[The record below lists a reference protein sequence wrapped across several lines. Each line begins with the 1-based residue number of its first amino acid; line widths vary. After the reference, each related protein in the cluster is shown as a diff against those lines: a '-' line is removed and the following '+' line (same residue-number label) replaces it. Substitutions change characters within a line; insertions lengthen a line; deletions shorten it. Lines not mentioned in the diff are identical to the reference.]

1 MYPLDNKNS
10 VKYDPSCPVIPVIKA
25 VLVIVVVVYVVVKEG
40 GVCRI
45 EWRVYWMIF
54 LLVDEDDLKIMV
66 TSEQ

>member
-1 MYPLDNKNS
+1 MYPLANKNS

-25 VLVIVVVVYVVVKEG
+25 VLVIVVVVDVVVKEE

-54 LLVDEDDLKIMV
+54 LLVDEDVLKIMV